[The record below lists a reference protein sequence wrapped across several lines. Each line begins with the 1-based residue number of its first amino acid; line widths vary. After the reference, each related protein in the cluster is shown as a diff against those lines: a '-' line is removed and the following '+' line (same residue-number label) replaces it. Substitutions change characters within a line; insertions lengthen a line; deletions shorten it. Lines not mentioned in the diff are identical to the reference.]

1 MRKLKIVVPQSFLLK
16 LFAPQSF
23 LLKLFG
29 SKSLS
34 VLLLMCLCV
43 NSWAAENRI
52 SILQKEISTLEDQK
66 GRLEAK
72 KQKLM
77 DEGDKLSREIE
88 ELKMQP
94 RGGLG
99 IIGRYKLTRK
109 LRKAQALS
117 EKIQILER
125 DIYDVESGIDSKKK
139 SLEREYDRQIDIL
152 LKKLNEASKTEE
164 SREILE
170 RLRQYQSAKKQLA
183 KQDEEE
189 PAEYLD
195 VSKIE
200 IEEFD
205 GPQEIREKADLLND
219 VAGKMDNGVETLS
232 ARIGRLKG
240 ELETRA
246 KLGEFAEEISFFG
259 ERVSKEEV
267 VAAARGE
274 PAKTVDEKPDDV
286 PATLEASEPNKDAD
300 VVDTIAIPR
309 QPITQPPTEETARV
323 TEVGASEPSG
333 KMVLERNGIYADFTG
348 TSLEQ
353 IEMLIK
359 LMEEQKKELEKEL
372 IAVSQKAKLFYKKA
386 DEIEKSETKASGD
399 KR

>member
-1 MRKLKIVVPQSFLLK
+1 MRKLKIV
-16 LFAPQSF
+16 APQSF
-23 LLKLFG
+23 FAQAFLFQ
-29 SKSLS
+29 KSLT

-43 NSWAAENRI
+43 NSWAAEDRI
-52 SILQKEISTLEDQK
+52 SLLQKEISTLEDQK

-72 KQKLM
+72 KQKFM

-88 ELKMQP
+88 ELKMQS

-125 DIYDVESGIDSKKK
+125 DINDVESGIDSKKK
-139 SLEREYDRQIDIL
+139 SLGREYDRQIDIL

-170 RLRQYQSAKKQLA
+170 RLRLYQSAKEELA

-195 VSKIE
+195 VSRIE
-200 IEEFD
+200 IEELD
-205 GPQEIREKADLLND
+205 SPQEIREKADLLND
-219 VAGKMDNGVETLS
+219 VAGKMGNGIETLS
-232 ARIGRLKG
+232 ARIERLKG

-259 ERVSKEEV
+259 ERVSKEEI
-267 VAAARGE
+267 VAAAK
-274 PAKTVDEKPDDV
+274 PVDEQPDDV
-286 PATLEASEPNKDAD
+286 PVTLEASESGNKDAD

-309 QPITQPPTEETARV
+309 QPITQPPTEEIARV

-333 KMVLERNGIYADFTG
+333 KMVLERNGVSADFAG

-359 LMEEQKKELEKEL
+359 LMEKQKIELEKDL
-372 IAVSQKAKLFYKKA
+372 ATVSQKAKLFHKKA
-386 DEIEKSETKASGD
+386 DEIEESETKASGD

>member
-1 MRKLKIVVPQSFLLK
+1 MRKLKIVVNFL
-16 LFAPQSF
+16 A
-23 LLKLFG
+23 
-29 SKSLS
+29 
-34 VLLLMCLCV
+34 VLLFMCLCV
-43 NSWAAENRI
+43 NSWAAEDRI

-88 ELKMQP
+88 ELKMQS

-152 LKKLNEASKTEE
+152 LEKLNEASKTAE

-170 RLRQYQSAKKQLA
+170 KLRQYQSAKEQLA

-219 VAGKMDNGVETLS
+219 VAGKMDNVVETLS
-232 ARIGRLKG
+232 ARIGRMRG

-267 VAAARGE
+267 VAAAKGE

-286 PATLEASEPNKDAD
+286 PATLGTDEPDKDAN
-300 VVDTIAIPR
+300 VVDTITMPR
-309 QPITQPPTEETARV
+309 QPITQPPTEEIARV

-333 KMVLERNGIYADFTG
+333 KMVLERNGVSADFTG

-353 IEMLIK
+353 IEMLIR

>member
-1 MRKLKIVVPQSFLLK
+1 MRKLKIV
-16 LFAPQSF
+16 APQSF
-23 LLKLFG
+23 FAQAFLFQ
-29 SKSLS
+29 KSLT

-43 NSWAAENRI
+43 NSWAAEDRI
-52 SILQKEISTLEDQK
+52 SVLQKEISTLEDQK

-72 KQKLM
+72 KQKFM

-88 ELKMQP
+88 ELKMQS

-125 DIYDVESGIDSKKK
+125 DIYNVESGIDSNKR
-139 SLEREYDRQIDIL
+139 SLGREYDRQIDIL

-170 RLRQYQSAKKQLA
+170 KLRQYQSSKEELA

-195 VSKIE
+195 VSRIE
-200 IEEFD
+200 IEELD
-205 GPQEIREKADLLND
+205 SPQEIREKADLLND
-219 VAGKMDNGVETLS
+219 VAGKMGNGVETLS
-232 ARIGRLKG
+232 ARIERLKG

-259 ERVSKEEV
+259 ERVSKEEI
-267 VAAARGE
+267 VAATRGE
-274 PAKTVDEKPDDV
+274 PAKPVDEKPDDV
-286 PATLEASEPNKDAD
+286 PVTLETSESGNKDAD
-300 VVDTIAIPR
+300 VVDTIAMPR
-309 QPITQPPTEETARV
+309 QPITQPPTEEIARV

-333 KMVLERNGIYADFTG
+333 KMVLERNGVFADFAG

-359 LMEEQKKELEKEL
+359 LMEKQKIELEKEL
-372 IAVSQKAKLFYKKA
+372 VAVSQKAKLFHKKA

>member
-1 MRKLKIVVPQSFLLK
+1 MRKLKIV
-16 LFAPQSF
+16 APQSF
-23 LLKLFG
+23 FAQAFLFQ
-29 SKSLS
+29 KSLT

-43 NSWAAENRI
+43 NSWAAEDRI
-52 SILQKEISTLEDQK
+52 SLLQKEISTLEDQK

-72 KQKLM
+72 KQKFM

-88 ELKMQP
+88 ELKMQS

-125 DIYDVESGIDSKKK
+125 DINDVESGIDSKKK
-139 SLEREYDRQIDIL
+139 SLGREYDRQIDIL

-170 RLRQYQSAKKQLA
+170 RLRLYQSAKEELA

-195 VSKIE
+195 VSRIE
-200 IEEFD
+200 IEELD
-205 GPQEIREKADLLND
+205 SPQEIREKADLLND
-219 VAGKMDNGVETLS
+219 VAGKMGNGIETLS
-232 ARIGRLKG
+232 ARIERLKG

-259 ERVSKEEV
+259 ERVSKEEI
-267 VAAARGE
+267 VAAAK
-274 PAKTVDEKPDDV
+274 PVDEQPDDV
-286 PATLEASEPNKDAD
+286 PVTLEASESGNKDAD
-300 VVDTIAIPR
+300 VVDTIAMPR
-309 QPITQPPTEETARV
+309 QPITQPPTEEIARV

-333 KMVLERNGIYADFTG
+333 KMVLERNGVSADFAG

-359 LMEEQKKELEKEL
+359 LMEKQKIELEKDL
-372 IAVSQKAKLFYKKA
+372 ATVSQKAKLFHKKA
-386 DEIEKSETKASGD
+386 DEIEESETKASGD

>member
-1 MRKLKIVVPQSFLLK
+1 MRKLKIVANFL
-16 LFAPQSF
+16 A
-23 LLKLFG
+23 
-29 SKSLS
+29 
-34 VLLLMCLCV
+34 VLLLTCLCV
-43 NSWAAENRI
+43 NSWAEEDRI
-52 SILQKEISTLEDQK
+52 SVLQKEISTLEDQK

-88 ELKMQP
+88 ELKMQS

-99 IIGRYKLTRK
+99 LIGRYKLTRK

-117 EKIQILER
+117 KKIQILEK
-125 DIYDVESGIDSKKK
+125 DLHDVESGIDSKKK

-152 LKKLNEASKTEE
+152 LKKLNEESQAEE
-164 SREILE
+164 SRDILE
-170 RLRQYQSAKKQLA
+170 RLKQYQSAKEQLA

-219 VAGKMDNGVETLS
+219 VASKMGNGVETLS
-232 ARIGRLKG
+232 ARIERLKG

-259 ERVSKEEV
+259 ERVSKEEI

-274 PAKTVDEKPDDV
+274 SAKPVDEKPDDM
-286 PATLEASEPNKDAD
+286 PATLEAGENDAD
-300 VVDTIAIPR
+300 AKFVDTVTIPR
-309 QPITQPPTEETARV
+309 QPIAQPPTEEIARV

-333 KMVLERNGIYADFTG
+333 KMVLERNGVSADFTG
-348 TSLEQ
+348 TPLEQ
-353 IEMLIK
+353 MEKIIE
-359 LMEEQKKELEKEL
+359 LMEKQKKELEKEL
-372 IAVSQKAKLFYKKA
+372 AAVSQKAKLFHKKA

>member
-1 MRKLKIVVPQSFLLK
+1 MRKLKIV
-16 LFAPQSF
+16 APQSF
-23 LLKLFG
+23 FAQAFLFQ
-29 SKSLS
+29 KSLT

-43 NSWAAENRI
+43 NSWAAEDRI
-52 SILQKEISTLEDQK
+52 SLLQKEISTLEDQK

-72 KQKLM
+72 KQKFM

-88 ELKMQP
+88 ELKMQS

-125 DIYDVESGIDSKKK
+125 DINDVESGIDSKKK
-139 SLEREYDRQIDIL
+139 SLGREYDRQIDIL

-170 RLRQYQSAKKQLA
+170 KLRQYQSAKEELA

-195 VSKIE
+195 VSRIE
-200 IEEFD
+200 IEELD
-205 GPQEIREKADLLND
+205 SPQEIREKADLLND
-219 VAGKMDNGVETLS
+219 VAGKMGNGIETLS
-232 ARIGRLKG
+232 ARIERLKG

-259 ERVSKEEV
+259 ERVSKEEI
-267 VAAARGE
+267 VAAAK
-274 PAKTVDEKPDDV
+274 PVDEQPDDV
-286 PATLEASEPNKDAD
+286 PVTLEASESGNKDAD

-309 QPITQPPTEETARV
+309 QPITQPPTEEIARV

-333 KMVLERNGIYADFTG
+333 KMVLERNGVSADFAG

-359 LMEEQKKELEKEL
+359 LMEKQKIELEKDL
-372 IAVSQKAKLFYKKA
+372 ATVSQKAKLFHKKA
-386 DEIEKSETKASGD
+386 DEIEESETKASGD

>member
-1 MRKLKIVVPQSFLLK
+1 MRKLKIVVKFL
-16 LFAPQSF
+16 A
-23 LLKLFG
+23 
-29 SKSLS
+29 
-34 VLLLMCLCV
+34 VLLLICFCM
-43 NSWAAENRI
+43 NSWSAEDRI
-52 SILQKEISTLEDQK
+52 SILQKEISVLEDQK

-77 DEGDKLSREIE
+77 DEGDKLSGEIE
-88 ELKMQP
+88 ELKMQS

-117 EKIQILER
+117 EKIQILEK
-125 DIYDVESGIDSKKK
+125 DIFDVESGIDSNKTN
-139 SLEREYDRQIDIL
+139 LEREYERQIDIL
-152 LKKLNEASKTEE
+152 LEKLGKASKTEE

-170 RLRQYQSAKKQLA
+170 RLKQYQSAKEQLA

-195 VSKIE
+195 VSRIE

-205 GPQEIREKADLLND
+205 SPREIREKADLLND
-219 VAGKMDNGVETLS
+219 VAGKMGSGIETLS
-232 ARIGRLKG
+232 ARIERLRG

-259 ERVSKEEV
+259 ERVSKEEI
-267 VAAARGE
+267 VAAAKVE
-274 PAKTVDEKPDDV
+274 PSKTTDEMPDNGL
-286 PATLEASEPNKDAD
+286 ATLESGKDVDAAEP
-300 VVDTIAIPR
+300 TISIPR
-309 QPITQPPTEETARV
+309 QPIMPPTEETARV
-323 TEVGASEPSG
+323 TEVGAIEPSG
-333 KMVLERNGIYADFTG
+333 KMVLERNGVSADFTG

-353 IEMLIK
+353 IEMLIE
-359 LMEEQKKELEKEL
+359 LMEKQKTELEKEL
-372 IAVSQKAKLFYKKA
+372 IAVSQKAKLFHKKA
-386 DEIEKSETKASGD
+386 DEIEKSEIKASGD

>member
-1 MRKLKIVVPQSFLLK
+1 MRKSKIGV
-16 LFAPQSF
+16 PQSF

-29 SKSLS
+29 SKSLT
-34 VLLLMCLCV
+34 VLLLTCLCV
-43 NSWAAENRI
+43 NSWAAEDRI
-52 SILQKEISTLEDQK
+52 SVLQKEISTLEDQK

-88 ELKMQP
+88 ELKMQS

-117 EKIQILER
+117 EKIQIFER

-152 LKKLNEASKTEE
+152 LKKLNEASQAEE
-164 SREILE
+164 SRDILE
-170 RLRQYQSAKKQLA
+170 RLRQYQSAKEQLA
-183 KQDEEE
+183 EQDEEE

-219 VAGKMDNGVETLS
+219 VADKMGNGVETLS
-232 ARIGRLKG
+232 ARIERLKG
-240 ELETRA
+240 ELETRT

-259 ERVSKEEV
+259 ERVSKEEI
-267 VAAARGE
+267 VAAAR
-274 PAKTVDEKPDDV
+274 PVDEKPTDV
-286 PATLEASEPNKDAD
+286 PPATLEAGENDVDAKFG
-300 VVDTIAIPR
+300 DTITMPR
-309 QPITQPPTEETARV
+309 QPIAQPPTEEIARV

-333 KMVLERNGIYADFTG
+333 KMVLERNGVSADFTG

-353 IEMLIK
+353 VEKIIE
-359 LMEEQKKELEKEL
+359 LMEKQKKELEKEL
-372 IAVSQKAKLFYKKA
+372 AAVSQKARLFYKKA

>member
-1 MRKLKIVVPQSFLLK
+1 M
-16 LFAPQSF
+16 
-23 LLKLFG
+23 
-29 SKSLS
+29 
-34 VLLLMCLCV
+34 
-43 NSWAAENRI
+43 NSWAAEDRI
-52 SILQKEISTLEDQK
+52 SVLKKEISTLEDQK

-88 ELKMQP
+88 ELKMQS

-117 EKIQILER
+117 GKIQIFEK
-125 DIYDVESGIDSKKK
+125 DIHDVESGIDSKKK

-152 LKKLNEASKTEE
+152 LKKLNEASQAEE
-164 SREILE
+164 SRDILE
-170 RLRQYQSAKKQLA
+170 RLRQYQSAKEQLA
-183 KQDEEE
+183 EQDEEE

-219 VAGKMDNGVETLS
+219 VADKMGNGVETLS
-232 ARIGRLKG
+232 ARIERLKG
-240 ELETRA
+240 ELETRT

-259 ERVSKEEV
+259 ERVSKEEI
-267 VAAARGE
+267 VAAAKE
-274 PAKTVDEKPDDV
+274 ESSKPVDEKPV
-286 PATLEASEPNKDAD
+286 TETLVTLEPSENDVDAKFG
-300 VVDTIAIPR
+300 DTETISR
-309 QPITQPPTEETARV
+309 QPVAQPPTEEIVKV
-323 TEVGASEPSG
+323 TEMGAIEPSG
-333 KMVLERNGIYADFTG
+333 KMVLERNGVSADFTG

-353 IEMLIK
+353 MEKIIE
-359 LMEEQKKELEKEL
+359 LMEKQKKELEKEL
-372 IAVSQKAKLFYKKA
+372 AAVSQKARLFYKKA

>member
-1 MRKLKIVVPQSFLLK
+1 MRKSKIVVSFL
-16 LFAPQSF
+16 A
-23 LLKLFG
+23 
-29 SKSLS
+29 
-34 VLLLMCLCV
+34 VLLLTCLCV
-43 NSWAAENRI
+43 NSWAAEDRI
-52 SILQKEISTLEDQK
+52 SVLKKEISTLEDQK

-88 ELKMQP
+88 ELKMQS

-117 EKIQILER
+117 EKIQILEK
-125 DIYDVESGIDSKKK
+125 DIHDVESGIDSKKK

-152 LKKLNEASKTEE
+152 LKKLNEASQAEE
-164 SREILE
+164 SRDILE
-170 RLRQYQSAKKQLA
+170 RLRQYQSAKEQLA
-183 KQDEEE
+183 EQDEEE

-219 VAGKMDNGVETLS
+219 VADKMGSGVETLS
-232 ARIGRLKG
+232 ARIERLKG
-240 ELETRA
+240 ELETRT

-259 ERVSKEEV
+259 ERVSKEEI
-267 VAAARGE
+267 VAAAKEE
-274 PAKTVDEKPDDV
+274 PAKSVDEKPV
-286 PATLEASEPNKDAD
+286 AEPLVTLEPSESDVDAKFG
-300 VVDTIAIPR
+300 DTETISR
-309 QPITQPPTEETARV
+309 QPVVQPPTEEIV
-323 TEVGASEPSG
+323 KITEVGAIEPSG
-333 KMVLERNGIYADFTG
+333 KMVLERNGVSADFTG

-353 IEMLIK
+353 MEKIIE
-359 LMEEQKKELEKEL
+359 LMEKQKKELEKEL
-372 IAVSQKAKLFYKKA
+372 AAVSQKAKLFHKKA

>member
-1 MRKLKIVVPQSFLLK
+1 MRKLKIV
-16 LFAPQSF
+16 APQSF
-23 LLKLFG
+23 FAQAFLFQ
-29 SKSLS
+29 KSLT
-34 VLLLMCLCV
+34 VLLFMCLCV
-43 NSWAAENRI
+43 NSWAAEDRI
-52 SILQKEISTLEDQK
+52 SVLQKEISTLEDQK

-72 KQKLM
+72 KQKFM

-88 ELKMQP
+88 ELKMQS

-125 DIYDVESGIDSKKK
+125 DINDVESGIDSKKK
-139 SLEREYDRQIDIL
+139 SLGREYDRQIDIL

-170 RLRQYQSAKKQLA
+170 RLRLYQSAKEELA

-195 VSKIE
+195 VSRIE
-200 IEEFD
+200 IEELD
-205 GPQEIREKADLLND
+205 SPQEIREKADLLND
-219 VAGKMDNGVETLS
+219 VAGKMGNGIETLS
-232 ARIGRLKG
+232 ARIERLKG

-259 ERVSKEEV
+259 ERVSKEEI
-267 VAAARGE
+267 VAAAK
-274 PAKTVDEKPDDV
+274 PVDEQPDDV
-286 PATLEASEPNKDAD
+286 PVTLEASESGNKDAD

-309 QPITQPPTEETARV
+309 QPITQPPTEEIARV

-333 KMVLERNGIYADFTG
+333 KMVLERNGVSADFAG

-359 LMEEQKKELEKEL
+359 LMEKQKIELEKDL
-372 IAVSQKAKLFYKKA
+372 ATVSQKAKLFHKKA
-386 DEIEKSETKASGD
+386 DEIEESETKASGD

>member
-1 MRKLKIVVPQSFLLK
+1 MRKLKIVANFL
-16 LFAPQSF
+16 A
-23 LLKLFG
+23 
-29 SKSLS
+29 

-43 NSWAAENRI
+43 NSWAEEDRI

-88 ELKMQP
+88 ELKMQS

-117 EKIQILER
+117 EKIQIFER
-125 DIYDVESGIDSKKK
+125 DIYDVESGIDSKEK
-139 SLEREYDRQIDIL
+139 SLEREYERQIDIL
-152 LKKLNEASKTEE
+152 LKKLNETSQTEE

-170 RLRQYQSAKKQLA
+170 RLRQYQSAKEQLA

-219 VAGKMDNGVETLS
+219 VAGRMGNGVETLS
-232 ARIGRLKG
+232 ARIERLKG
-240 ELETRA
+240 ELETRK

-259 ERVSKEEV
+259 ERVSKEEI
-267 VAAARGE
+267 VAAAKE
-274 PAKTVDEKPDDV
+274 ESAESVDEKPDDV
-286 PATLEASEPNKDAD
+286 PATLEAGESEKDAN
-300 VVDTIAIPR
+300 VVDTAISMPR
-309 QPITQPPTEETARV
+309 QPITQPPTEEITEV
-323 TEVGASEPSG
+323 TEVEASEPSG
-333 KMVLERNGIYADFTG
+333 KMVLERNGVSADFTG

-353 IEMLIK
+353 MGKIIE
-359 LMEEQKKELEKEL
+359 LMEKQKKELEKEL
-372 IAVSQKAKLFYKKA
+372 AAVSQKARLFYKKA

>member
-1 MRKLKIVVPQSFLLK
+1 MRKLKIV
-16 LFAPQSF
+16 APQSF
-23 LLKLFG
+23 FAQAFLFQ
-29 SKSLS
+29 KSLT

-43 NSWAAENRI
+43 NSWAAEDRI
-52 SILQKEISTLEDQK
+52 SVLQKEISTLEDQK

-72 KQKLM
+72 KQKFM

-88 ELKMQP
+88 ELKMQS

-125 DIYDVESGIDSKKK
+125 DINDVESGIDSKKK
-139 SLEREYDRQIDIL
+139 SLGREYDRQIDIL

-170 RLRQYQSAKKQLA
+170 RLRLYQSAKEELA

-195 VSKIE
+195 VSRIE
-200 IEEFD
+200 IEELD
-205 GPQEIREKADLLND
+205 SPQEIREKADLLND
-219 VAGKMDNGVETLS
+219 VAGKMGNGIETLS
-232 ARIGRLKG
+232 ARIERLKG

-259 ERVSKEEV
+259 ERVSKEEI
-267 VAAARGE
+267 VAAAK
-274 PAKTVDEKPDDV
+274 PVDEQPDDV
-286 PATLEASEPNKDAD
+286 PVTLEASESGNKDAD

-309 QPITQPPTEETARV
+309 QPITQPPTEEIARV

-333 KMVLERNGIYADFTG
+333 KMVLERNGVSADFAG

-359 LMEEQKKELEKEL
+359 LMEKQKIELEKDL
-372 IAVSQKAKLFYKKA
+372 ATVSQKAKLFHKKA
-386 DEIEKSETKASGD
+386 DEIEESETKASGD

>member
-1 MRKLKIVVPQSFLLK
+1 MRKLKIVV
-16 LFAPQSF
+16 PQSF

-43 NSWAAENRI
+43 NSWAAEDRI
-52 SILQKEISTLEDQK
+52 SVLQKEISTLEDQK

-72 KQKLM
+72 RQKLM

-88 ELKMQP
+88 ELKMQS

-109 LRKAQALS
+109 LRKAQGLS
-117 EKIQILER
+117 EKIQILEK
-125 DIYDVESGIDSKKK
+125 DIYDVETGIDGKKK

-152 LKKLNEASKTEE
+152 LGKLNGASKTGE
-164 SREILE
+164 SRKILE
-170 RLRQYQSAKKQLA
+170 KLKEYQSAKEQLA

-195 VSKIE
+195 VSRIE

-205 GPQEIREKADLLND
+205 SPQEIREKADLLND
-219 VAGKMDNGVETLS
+219 VAGKMGNGVETLS
-232 ARIGRLKG
+232 ARIERLKG

-259 ERVSKEEV
+259 ERVSKEEI
-267 VAAARGE
+267 VAAVREECTE
-274 PAKTVDEKPDDV
+274 PVDEQPADV
-286 PATLEASEPNKDAD
+286 PPTLEASESGENDVDAKFG
-300 VVDTIAIPR
+300 DTEIISR
-309 QPITQPPTEETARV
+309 QPVTQPPTEEIAGV

-333 KMVLERNGIYADFTG
+333 RMVLERNGVSADFTG

-353 IEMLIK
+353 IETLIK
-359 LMEEQKKELEKEL
+359 LMEKQRKELEKEL
-372 IAVSQKAKLFYKKA
+372 AAVSQKAKLFYKKA

>member
-1 MRKLKIVVPQSFLLK
+1 MRKLKIVVSFLASLWK
-16 LFAPQSF
+16 RLERNFAQAFCP
-23 LLKLFG
+23 
-29 SKSLS
+29 KSLA
-34 VLLLMCLCV
+34 VLLLVCLCV
-43 NSWAAENRI
+43 NSWAEEDRL
-52 SILQKEISTLEDQK
+52 SVLQKEISTLEDQK
-66 GRLEAK
+66 GRLEAR

-88 ELKMQP
+88 DLKMQST
-94 RGGLG
+94 GGLG

-117 EKIQILER
+117 EKLQILEK
-125 DIYDVESGIDSKKK
+125 DIYDVESGIDSKKR
-139 SLEREYDRQIDIL
+139 SLEREYERQIDIL
-152 LKKLNEASKTEE
+152 LEKLNKASKTEE

-170 RLRQYQSAKKQLA
+170 RLRQYQSAKEQLA

-200 IEEFD
+200 IEELD

-219 VAGKMDNGVETLS
+219 VAGKIGNGVETLS
-232 ARIGRLKG
+232 ARIERLKG
-240 ELETRA
+240 ELETRT

-259 ERVSKEEV
+259 ERVSKEEI
-267 VAAARGE
+267 VAAAKAE
-274 PAKTVDEKPDDV
+274 ATTPVDEKPDDV
-286 PATLEASEPNKDAD
+286 PPTLEAGENDVDARFG
-300 VVDTIAIPR
+300 DTEARPM
-309 QPITQPPTEETARV
+309 QPVTQPPTEEITKV

-333 KMVLERNGIYADFTG
+333 RMVLERNGVSADFTG

-359 LMEEQKKELEKEL
+359 LMQKQKIELEKEL
-372 IAVSQKAKLFYKKA
+372 AEVSQKAELFYKKA